1 MKWFASIKLD
11 LSLDK
16 KKYNEILKKKSHST
30 LHDGFKEN
38 YIEDMHNA
46 LWYIE
51 TLATQS
57 SEKFTEF

>member
-1 MKWFASIKLD
+1 MMKWFASIKLD

-46 LWYIE
+46 L
-51 TLATQS
+51 
-57 SEKFTEF
+57 